1 MTGVRCRRAFLALA
15 AAPVLGPARAHTM
28 DVGTV
33 TLNVVDHR
41 VYVAA
46 TLPARA
52 FASQDPAAVSALVT
66 RALKVGNGAREV
78 ALQGLLVSPEEGG
91 HRHDGQPHAL
101 LVLGVAVF
109 EARPD
114 RMRLSLDRRM
124 LPGAPKLKVIASRKD
139 AQGAKSTEV
148 RWLAVGQAS
157 VDFPGS
163 PASVQASRPAAPAAA
178 LARTP

>member
-1 MTGVRCRRAFLALA
+1 
-15 AAPVLGPARAHTM
+15 M

-41 VYVAA
+41 VFVAA

-52 FASQDPAAVSALVT
+52 FVSQDPAAVAALVT
-66 RALKVGNGAREV
+66 RALKVGDGAREV
-78 ALQGLLVSPEEGG
+78 ALQGVLVSPEEGG
-91 HRHDGQPHAL
+91 HSHDGQPHAL

-109 EARPD
+109 EARPV

-139 AQGAKSTEV
+139 AQGAKSTEL
-148 RWLAVGQAS
+148 RWLALGHTS
-157 VDFPGS
+157 VEFPGG
-163 PASVQASRPAAPAAA
+163 PAAGPPSRPAPPPAAPA
-178 LARTP
+178 RTP

>member
-1 MTGVRCRRAFLALA
+1 M
-15 AAPVLGPARAHTM
+15 M

-52 FASQDPAAVSALVT
+52 FASQDPVAVTALVT
-66 RALKVGNGAREV
+66 RALKVGNGVREV
-78 ALQGLLVSPEEGG
+78 SLQGVLVSPEEGG
-91 HRHDGQPHAL
+91 HSHGGQPHAL

-109 EARPD
+109 EARPE
-114 RMRLSLDRRM
+114 RLRVALDRRM
-124 LPGAPKLKVIASRKD
+124 LPGAPKLKVIASRAD

-148 RWLAVGQAS
+148 RWLAADHAS
-157 VDFPGS
+157 VEFTGR
-163 PASVQASRPAAPAAA
+163 PASVQTSRPAPPPAPPPAT